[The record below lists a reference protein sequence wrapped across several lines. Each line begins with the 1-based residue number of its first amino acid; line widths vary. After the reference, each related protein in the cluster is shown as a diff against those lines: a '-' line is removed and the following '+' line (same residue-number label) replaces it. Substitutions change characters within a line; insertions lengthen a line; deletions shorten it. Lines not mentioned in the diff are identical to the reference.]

1 MLQLRPRECWRE
13 ITIESPNEWK
23 NVEHRVY
30 VDTPGLFDTARI
42 KQAAQ
47 EIKASLKLAPEGSP
61 NHISF
66 DRRGAAFPDA
76 SAIDCIAKSN

>member
-1 MLQLRPRECWRE
+1 MTSRE

-47 EIKASLKLAPEGSP
+47 EIEASLKLGGKYKTQVAWRVIVAPSR
-61 NHISF
+61 N
-66 DRRGAAFPDA
+66 
-76 SAIDCIAKSN
+76 CITQ